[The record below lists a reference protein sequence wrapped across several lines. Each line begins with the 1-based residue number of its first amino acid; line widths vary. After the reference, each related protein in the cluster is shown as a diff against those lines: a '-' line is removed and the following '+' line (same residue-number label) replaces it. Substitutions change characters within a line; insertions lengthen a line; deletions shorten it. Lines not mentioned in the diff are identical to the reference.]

1 MYRFFS
7 SFFFSSFFISSFF
20 SSLRMTTMMNTAA
33 MTFFGKLFGK
43 LGNALSIGPANCDNS
58 ALFLRSGALV

>member
-1 MYRFFS
+1 
-7 SFFFSSFFISSFF
+7 
-20 SSLRMTTMMNTAA
+20 MMNTAA